1 MMKQPDR
8 DVIPATSTEEL
19 ESWHNLEEVH
29 GSKKIRRSFKHRKR
43 AMFVNRKKPH
53 HKWPPSNNLFLEE
66 DMIKED
72 ETVVGYMHRRF
83 SWQRVRILLLHYFGY
98 FRK

>member
-19 ESWHNLEEVH
+19 KTWGNVQEGWYQ
-29 GSKKIRRSFKHRKR
+29 GKKIRRTFRHRKR

-53 HKWPPSNNLFLEE
+53 YNWPPSNNLFLEE
-66 DMIKED
+66 DSIKED
-72 ETVVGYMHRRF
+72 ETVIGYMQRKD
-83 SWQRVRILLLHYFGY
+83 SWQRVCLFCLLDI
-98 FRK
+98 KNN